1 MRKWGTWKAS
11 IVVLIGLGVSSPGL
25 AADSGDAAPPPAKKS
40 SSGTWFPFW
49 PSSTDKA
56 DKKAPAK
63 AEKEVQPDL
72 ASSPSPPRRDE
83 AAEERARE
91 QATLL
96 RRLAVCDQLR
106 LIATQKKDDRLM
118 QQAEQLD
125 ERSWQ
130 IYLRRIEHLPV
141 SKAVGEERAPE
152 SRTEA
157 SRTNSPAGRPSLSI
171 RK

>member
-1 MRKWGTWKAS
+1 MRKWGMWKDVVV
-11 IVVLIGLGVSSPGL
+11 IVLGLVTSSLVL
-25 AADSGDAAPPPAKKS
+25 AAGPGDAEPPAAKKT

-49 PSSTDKA
+49 SGSSDKA

-63 AEKEVQPDL
+63 TEKEVQPDL
-72 ASSPSPPRRDE
+72 TTAPASPKRDE
-83 AAEERARE
+83 GAEVRARE

-96 RRLAVCDQLR
+96 RRLAVCDQLK
-106 LIATQKKDDRLM
+106 LIATQKKDEHLM

-141 SKAVGEERAPE
+141 SKAVGDDRGPGQ
-152 SRTEA
+152 RTEA
-157 SRTNSPAGRPSLSI
+157 GTTEPPVGGAGTVHP
-171 RK
+171 